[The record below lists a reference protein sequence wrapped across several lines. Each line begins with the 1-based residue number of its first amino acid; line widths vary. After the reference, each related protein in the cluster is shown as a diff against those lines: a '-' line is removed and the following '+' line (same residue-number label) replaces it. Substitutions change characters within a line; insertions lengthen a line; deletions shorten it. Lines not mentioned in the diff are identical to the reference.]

1 MDLFVGGMWELTQA
15 VGRILRPEVPGLDFS
30 EPFLEGA
37 LGRQLHGKVE
47 GGIDAK
53 ALIEQ
58 RVSEPRIE
66 LFPHP
71 LHEIFPHTQEV
82 LTRTH
87 LDRVCFP
94 LFSLFGG
101 EVALISH
108 GVEHY
113 VAMEQRALW
122 VTPRLVAIG
131 PGGEGR
137 QQRGFG
143 NVDLGR

>member
-113 VAMEQRALW
+113 VAMEQCVLGVA
-122 VTPRLVAIG
+122 PGLVSVG
-131 PGGEGR
+131 QGCQRG

-143 NVDLGR
+143 NVDLGG